1 MNFALLDQAVQY
13 IFLNSK
19 YGKQGAKTR
28 NLKNVKR
35 GVAADSLAKVGNALA
50 ELQGDELGAATLIQ
64 KQGISL
70 ARD

>member
-1 MNFALLDQAVQY
+1 MNFQLLD
-13 IFLNSK
+13 SK

-50 ELQGDELGAATLIQ
+50 HLQGDELGAATLIQ